1 MAMLLIHGGA
11 GTVPERYRD
20 DYRAGLREA
29 ADAGYREL
37 LASGDPVGAVI
48 ASVSAMESNERAFN
62 AGVGGAP
69 TREGRVELDACV
81 MASDGSAGA
90 VAAVTNSRNPVR
102 LAEKVRTSTPH
113 VILAGE
119 GAERLEEHPVPNE
132 SLLTE
137 RTREEL
143 ERWRQRG
150 TDRPGR
156 GTVGALALADDGRL
170 AAATSTGG
178 ILAQYPGRLG
188 DTPVPGAGTWCDER
202 HALSGTGIGE
212 AFLRSAACRSVALRI
227 DLGASPAEALQAGLD
242 DLVRARGDGGFI
254 YLGRDG
260 RFGFAYNTP
269 MLALAY
275 RTSRAS
281 YEDVQQEPGVHL
293 FDDR

>member
-1 MAMLLIHGGA
+1 MAILVIHGGA
-11 GTVPERYRD
+11 GTVPERYTGA
-20 DYRAGLREA
+20 YREGLREA

-37 LASGDPVGAVI
+37 TASGDPVRAVI
-48 ASVSAMESNERAFN
+48 AAVSAMEANEAAFN

-81 MASDGSAGA
+81 MAADGSAGA

-113 VILAGE
+113 VILAGA
-119 GAERLEEHPVPNE
+119 GAERLEDHPVPNE

-143 ERWRQRG
+143 ERWRRRG

-178 ILAQYPGRLG
+178 ILGQYPGRLG

-227 DLGASPAEALQAGLD
+227 DLGASPEEALRAGLD
-242 DLVRARGDGGFI
+242 DLSRAKGDGGFI

-260 RFGFAYNTP
+260 TFGFAYDTP
-269 MLALAY
+269 MLAVAY
-275 RTSRAS
+275 RAPSAS
-281 YEDVQQEPGVHL
+281 GEDVATDPGVHM
-293 FDDR
+293 FRG

>member
-1 MAMLLIHGGA
+1 MSILVIHGGA
-11 GTVPERYRD
+11 GTVPERFLDAYRE
-20 DYRAGLREA
+20 GLRAA

-37 LASGDPVGAVI
+37 TSSGDPVEAVL
-48 ASVSAMESNERAFN
+48 AAVSHMEANERAFN
-62 AGVGGAP
+62 AGIGGAP

-81 MASDGSAGA
+81 MAGDGSAGA

-102 LAEKVRTSTPH
+102 LAEKVRTATPH

-119 GAERLEEHPVPNE
+119 GAERLEENRVSNE
-132 SLLTE
+132 SLLTD

-150 TDRPGR
+150 SDRPGR
-156 GTVGALALADDGRL
+156 GTVGALALSDDGRL

-188 DTPVPGAGTWCDER
+188 DTPVPGAGTWCDPR

-212 AFLRSAACRSVALRI
+212 AFLRSAGCRTVALRI
-227 DLGASPAEALQAGLD
+227 DLGATPEEALEAGLD
-242 DLVRARGDGGFI
+242 DLVRAKGDGGFI
-254 YLGRDG
+254 YLNVDG

-269 MLALAY
+269 MLAVAY
-275 RTSRAS
+275 RSPGTS
-281 YEDVQQEPGVHL
+281 YEDVAQAPGIHL
-293 FDDR
+293 FGV